1 VTRDVIVVGGGPAG
15 ASMAIRLAREGLD
28 VVVLDRAR
36 FPRDK
41 PCGEFLSPAATP
53 ILADLG
59 VADRVEAAGAAR
71 IGRVRVFPPDA
82 DPLDLEFP
90 READAPPWGYA
101 LTRRRL
107 DAILI
112 DAARVA
118 GAEVL
123 ERTLVEGP
131 WLDDGR
137 VVGVRARDAD
147 GNRRTLAARLV
158 VGAGGRND
166 PIARSLGLQRRS
178 RRRRWDLLAH
188 RRTGP
193 ANGYNDPTTGEA
205 AWCGLYLGEDDRY
218 VAAAPVEGGRVNVN
232 AVVGR
237 SALRRDPDPEAAYR
251 RALAADPRLDPW
263 TRFAPDEAVSA
274 TDVTAVTTRT
284 AVRDGALLVGD
295 AALFLDPFTGQG
307 VYLAL
312 RSGELAA
319 RVAVDALARGRADRH
334 ALAPYDDLRRAEFSA
349 KRKVSA
355 AIQGVVRRPRLACTV
370 ARGLRRAP
378 DLCDVVAAVTGDL
391 APAKRAWSLR
401 FGVALARGAARSDD
415 PAAR

>member
-1 VTRDVIVVGGGPAG
+1 MIRDVVIAGGGPAG

-71 IGRVRVFPPDA
+71 IGRVRVFPPGA

-90 READAPPWGYA
+90 READVPPWGYA

-112 DAARVA
+112 DAARAA
-118 GAEVL
+118 GAEVV
-123 ERTLVEGP
+123 ENTVVEGP
-131 WLDDGR
+131 WLDEGR
-137 VVGVRARDAD
+137 VVGIRARDVD
-147 GNRRTLAARLV
+147 GNRRALGARLV

-166 PIARSLGLQRRS
+166 PIARGLALQRRG

-188 RRTGP
+188 RRDDRSEPTG
-193 ANGYNDPTTGEA
+193 GSLDPEA
-205 AWCGLYLGEDDRY
+205 CWCGLYLGEDDRY

-251 RALAADPRLDPW
+251 RALAADPRLDRW
-263 TRFAPDEAVSA
+263 TRRAPDEAVSA
-274 TDVTAVTTRT
+274 TDVTALTTHT
-284 AVRDGALLVGD
+284 AVHDGALVVGD

-307 VYLAL
+307 IFLAL
-312 RSGELAA
+312 RSAELAA
-319 RVAVDALARGRADRH
+319 RTVVEALARGRTDRI
-334 ALAPYDDLRRAEFSA
+334 ALAPYDALRRSEFGA
-349 KRKVSA
+349 KRKVSVT
-355 AIQGVVRRPRLACTV
+355 IQALLRHPRLARAV

-378 DLCDVVAAVTGDL
+378 DLAETVAAVTGDL
-391 APAKRAWSLR
+391 ADAKRAWSPR
-401 FGVALARGAARSDD
+401 FGVALARETAR
-415 PAAR
+415 AR